1 MIKTHVFALILA
13 LFTAGLVSFVVPA
26 NVADA
31 HTKQPTCRVVDH
43 NNGCRMTG
51 HADLMTIRHD
61 VSTDGKS
68 AGVIKVAD
76 DYIGLTERANRRQ
89 LMDLFDFAFEHRID
103 PARTRWC
110 AAFVNG
116 VLAKSGKKV
125 TGSATAASFL
135 KWGKR
140 TTTPSVG
147 DVVVLGL
154 RGGGASH
161 VGFYMGTTKIN
172 GQKFVK
178 VLGGN
183 QRNSVKVAYYPA
195 GKVIQYRKAS

>member
-13 LFTAGLVSFVVPA
+13 LFTAGLVSFVVPT
-26 NVADA
+26 NTADA

-43 NNGCRMTG
+43 NNDCRMTR
-51 HADLMTIRHD
+51 HAEPMTINQD
-61 VSTDGKS
+61 VSMDSKS
-68 AGVIKVAD
+68 AGVIRVAD
-76 DYIGLTERANRRQ
+76 DYMGLTERANRRQ